1 MANSDSF
8 PSAPTDTPEYLG
20 DVPTSKYYLHHGDSP
35 GAILVCQSLVG
46 DNYHTWSRSMVMALT
61 AKNKIGFVNG
71 VIEQPQDEFS
81 PAYNA
86 WVRCNTMVI
95 SWLLNSLSKEITSS
109 VIYANTTK
117 EIWEDLRERFAQGN
131 GPRIFEIQKSISVLS
146 QDNSSVSSYY
156 TRLKSLWD
164 ELSNFR
170 PIPDCSCG
178 AMKVLLDNK
187 QHEYV
192 MQFLM
197 GLNDS
202 FSHVRAQILMT
213 DPLPSITKAFA
224 LVIQEERQRNINIP
238 SLAPVADSVALFTR
252 GEATRHNYGKNQSY
266 KKDRPI
272 CSHCGITGHTVDK
285 CYKLHGYPPGYKFK
299 AKIHSAHQSS
309 AVVEDP
315 HLPFTQA
322 QCQQLLS
329 MLSSQ
334 ASLASLQSSQ
344 HPVNNQV
351 VSQESAGTSS
361 TPHQAASAISHFM
374 SGISSFSHTVPKHSI
389 FSVQHVN
396 KTRFSHS
403 TWILD
408 TGATDHM
415 VHSLR
420 KFTSITSSIN
430 TYIHLPNGEK
440 VLATHIGTVQVTTS
454 LLLTDVLCVPSFSFN
469 LISISKLTNTPSCC
483 VFFLSH
489 FCFIQD
495 LVTWKRIGLGRKK
508 NGLYFLQDSTDAVL
522 SSSFPLVAAHTAVN
536 NTPVF
541 DVWHHRLGHPSLSRL
556 SLLKNVISDLVM
568 PSANEHCK
576 VCHISK
582 QKRLPFHTAVH
593 FADLPFDLI
602 HCDIWGPYHVP
613 TID

>member
-1 MANSDSF
+1 MANSDSLPF
-8 PSAPTDTPEYLG
+8 APTDTSEYLG
-20 DVPTSKYYLHHGDSP
+20 DVPTNKYYLHHGDSP
-35 GAILVCQSLVG
+35 GAILVSQSLLG

-95 SWLLNSLSKEITSS
+95 SWLLNSLSKEIASS
-109 VIYANTTK
+109 VIYANTAK

-213 DPLPSITKAFA
+213 DPLPSITKAFG
-224 LVIQEERQRNINIP
+224 LVIQEERQRNISIP
-238 SLAPVADSVALFTR
+238 SLAPAADSVAFFTR
-252 GEATRHNYGKNQSY
+252 GEAPRHNYGGRNQSY

-299 AKIHSAHQSS
+299 AKMHSAH
-309 AVVEDP
+309 
-315 HLPFTQA
+315 LL
-322 QCQQLLS
+322 QLL
-329 MLSSQ
+329 
-334 ASLASLQSSQ
+334 
-344 HPVNNQV
+344 
-351 VSQESAGTSS
+351 
-361 TPHQAASAISHFM
+361 
-374 SGISSFSHTVPKHSI
+374 K
-389 FSVQHVN
+389 
-396 KTRFSHS
+396 
-403 TWILD
+403 
-408 TGATDHM
+408 
-415 VHSLR
+415 
-420 KFTSITSSIN
+420 
-430 TYIHLPNGEK
+430 IH
-440 VLATHIGTVQVTTS
+440 I
-454 LLLTDVLCVPSFSFN
+454 C
-469 LISISKLTNTPSCC
+469 
-483 VFFLSH
+483 
-489 FCFIQD
+489 
-495 LVTWKRIGLGRKK
+495 
-508 NGLYFLQDSTDAVL
+508 
-522 SSSFPLVAAHTAVN
+522 
-536 NTPVF
+536 
-541 DVWHHRLGHPSLSRL
+541 PSLKPNANNCCPCFHPRL
-556 SLLKNVISDLVM
+556 LCNPLNL
-568 PSANEHCK
+568 
-576 VCHISK
+576 
-582 QKRLPFHTAVH
+582 Q
-593 FADLPFDLI
+593 
-602 HCDIWGPYHVP
+602 
-613 TID
+613 